1 MKYRRFFAEKEVVY
15 SLFSNTRFDE
25 MLLSSV
31 DDDVVLVEKTN
42 VI

>member
-1 MKYRRFFAEKEVVY
+1 MKCRRFFAEKEVLY
-15 SLFSNTRFDE
+15 GLFSNTGFDE

-31 DDDVVLVEKTN
+31 GDDVVLVEKTN